1 MKASAE
7 VADRRE
13 LKIRERRE
21 VGERGEMGEKRYNF
35 RIYYFIM

>member
-1 MKASAE
+1 MKVPAE

-13 LKIRERRE
+13 LKIRKRK
-21 VGERGEMGEKRYNF
+21 EMGEKRYNF